1 MDLLFKREQKT
12 NNHQKTNFVLWAK
25 IEPDSEENALINK
38 YKMKDAMLIE
48 AVQPK
53 LIRNSIL
60 ISVVM
65 AIVAVVPVN
74 IFAISERMYSPMMV
88 FGAAILIG
96 IACGYIYYTQKRE
109 TIYVKDLLHG
119 RKFKCKS
126 VIELARK
133 EAFLESITNYFRQ
146 VVESAKH
153 WDGQETRPISPMPP
167 EEAKRFI
174 LSGPLL

>member
-1 MDLLFKREQKT
+1 
-12 NNHQKTNFVLWAK
+12 
-25 IEPDSEENALINK
+25 
-38 YKMKDAMLIE
+38 
-48 AVQPK
+48 
-53 LIRNSIL
+53 
-60 ISVVM
+60 
-65 AIVAVVPVN
+65 
-74 IFAISERMYSPMMV
+74 MMV

-153 WDGQETRPISPMPP
+153 WDGQEARPITPMPP
-167 EEAKRFI
+167 EDAKRFI